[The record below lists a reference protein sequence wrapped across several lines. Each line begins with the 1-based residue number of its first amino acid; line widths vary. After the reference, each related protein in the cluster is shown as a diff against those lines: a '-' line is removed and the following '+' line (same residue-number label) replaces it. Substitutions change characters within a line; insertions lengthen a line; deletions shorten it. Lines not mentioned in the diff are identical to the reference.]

1 MRSDA
6 INVRGMAMAPPQ
18 TRIWWFT
25 PPGLV
30 LTGGLLSA
38 AIAWWLIAI
47 PVLTLSN
54 VPTHSSHFPVVFAH
68 MCGGTLM
75 LFVGAANLYVGVTRR
90 GFRWH
95 KTLGYLYLA
104 GGALG
109 ASVAVVLAVASPH
122 EHQNAFEVSLSE
134 TTDIGYALAA
144 LGTAWLAAAAM
155 AFRGARNRRY
165 DAHRAWMIRSYVL
178 VWSFVLCR
186 LVGKFPVV
194 ADIGKGA
201 AIIWL
206 SWIVPLFVCEIAL
219 QWNAG
224 RRLGSAP
231 GISHG

>member
-1 MRSDA
+1 
-6 INVRGMAMAPPQ
+6 MAVAQPQ
-18 TRIWWFT
+18 ARIWWFS

-30 LTGGLLSA
+30 LAAGLASS
-38 AIAWWLIAI
+38 AIAWWLIAF
-47 PVLTLSN
+47 PVITLARA
-54 VPTHSSHFPVVFAH
+54 PAHATHFSVVFAH
-68 MCGGTLM
+68 MAGGTVM
-75 LFVGAANLYVGVTRR
+75 LFVGAANLYIGATRR

-95 KTLGYLYLA
+95 KPLGYLYLL

-109 ASVAVVLAVASPH
+109 AGMALLLAIASPH
-122 EHQNAFEVSLSE
+122 EHQNAFAVSLAS

-144 LGTAWLAAAAM
+144 LGAAWLAAAAM
-155 AFRGARNRRY
+155 AFRAARNRRY

-186 LVGKFPVV
+186 LIGKFPVI
-194 ADIGKGA
+194 ADIGKGS

-224 RRLGSAP
+224 RRLGAP
-231 GISHG
+231 TGLSRG